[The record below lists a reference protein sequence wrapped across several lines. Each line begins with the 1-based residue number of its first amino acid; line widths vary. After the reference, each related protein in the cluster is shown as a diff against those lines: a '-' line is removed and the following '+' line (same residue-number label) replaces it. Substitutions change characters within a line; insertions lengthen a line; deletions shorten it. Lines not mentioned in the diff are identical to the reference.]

1 MSFRLS
7 WMLQSSSFKSMS
19 DVTGAGMTVDD
30 EDDAEVGRSIAGDV
44 KLNGGDANED
54 DEKAGLG

>member
-7 WMLQSSSFKSMS
+7 WMLQSSFKSMT

-30 EDDAEVGRSIAGDV
+30 EDDAEVGGV
-44 KLNGGDANED
+44 LLQQLVGV
-54 DEKAGLG
+54 LLVM